1 MYMILPIAFR
11 HHLIILLICVICF
24 FFFNNLCGNF
34 SKNRQRPQPYVV
46 VNIFYNL
53 FYQCLFFSGKVSERC
68 GEDYLADLEKFGHSW
83 KPIADKTKWTVPEKN
98 PGYYA
103 RKCYPGERCVI
114 GYYKKI
120 PYPPGRSETMK
131 AAAGKCVPC
140 EGGQYTDGSLKNP
153 AKCSLCP
160 IGQFNNE
167 NYAKSCKKCPQGKHI
182 PWSLGCIRLA
192 CRLH

>member
-11 HHLIILLICVICF
+11 HHLIIFLICVICF

-83 KPIADKTKWTVPEKN
+83 KPIADKTKWTVPEKH
-98 PGYYA
+98 PDYYA
-103 RKCYPGERCVI
+103 RKCHPGERCVI
-114 GYYKKI
+114 GHYKKNYLI
-120 PYPPGRSETMK
+120 HLAVRKLWKLLPGNVS
-131 AAAGKCVPC
+131 
-140 EGGQYTDGSLKNP
+140 P
-153 AKCSLCP
+153 AKVADSVQMEARW
-160 IGQFNNE
+160 I
-167 NYAKSCKKCPQGKHI
+167 PQNAVFVPSANSPVKNTSSHERNA
-182 PWSLGCIRLA
+182 PKESTSLGLLA
-192 CRLH
+192 TSDWRAD